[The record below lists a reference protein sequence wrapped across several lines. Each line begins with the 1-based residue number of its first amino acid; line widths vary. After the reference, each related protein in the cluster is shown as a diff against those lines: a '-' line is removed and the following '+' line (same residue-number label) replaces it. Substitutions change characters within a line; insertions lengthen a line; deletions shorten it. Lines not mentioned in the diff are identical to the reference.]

1 MMNIYKFNGKSVIDI
16 DAEVPEEIL
25 EDIDWEMMEIGDFI
39 HDDSG
44 DPIAKVVEITE
55 YAVTIKPIEES

>member
-1 MMNIYKFNGKSVIDI
+1 MMNIYEFNGKSVIDI

-55 YAVTIKPIEES
+55 YAVTIEPIEE

>member
-1 MMNIYKFNGKSVIDI
+1 MMHMYEFNGKTVIDI

-25 EDIDWEMMEIGDFI
+25 EDIDWDMLEIGDPI

-44 DPIAKVVEITE
+44 LPIAKVGEVTE
-55 YAVTIKPIEES
+55 AAVTIVSIKK

>member
-1 MMNIYKFNGKSVIDI
+1 MMNIYEFNGKSVIDI

-25 EDIDWEMMEIGDFI
+25 EDIDWEIMEVGDFI
-39 HDDSG
+39 HNDSG

-55 YAVTIKPIEES
+55 NAVTIEPIEES